1 MFRYKYNPP
10 SAPENLTDEELIV
23 FKHILERAKRYP
35 KAEVYGCSVYGMGTK
50 EELIEL
56 GLIKPEWVP
65 GVIGK
70 TVSTQRVVFRDV
82 QSEGELFFGRKIKLN
97 GLEYVLQIERR
108 GAKYRIRE
116 TFPEPIYA
124 KMNAQSE
131 KASLLA
137 KSQSDLFHAQQMEAL
152 KVASLPQTVEKAKDT
167 LLRRSESYLYLVDDM
182 IRNGIGG
189 FVVEPYQREELL
201 EKVRELSMG
210 IMEANFNYK
219 PHMKDKAITAIK
231 LETARSD
238 HQFQS
243 FMTLISNG
251 ESSNE

>member
-1 MFRYKYNPP
+1 MKDYEFPC
-10 SAPENLTDEELIV
+10 APIDLTADELMV
-23 FKHILERAKRYP
+23 FNYILERGKRYP
-35 KAEVYGCSVYGMGTK
+35 KCQCHYNHSITGIGTK
-50 EELIEL
+50 DELIKR
-56 GLIKPEWVP
+56 GLIKPEWIP
-65 GVIGK
+65 GVVGK
-70 TVSTQRVVFRDV
+70 TVSSQRVLFRDV
-82 QSEGELFFGRKIKLN
+82 QSEGELFFGRKIRLS

-108 GAKYRIRE
+108 GAKYRIKE
-116 TFPEPIYA
+116 TFPEPIY
-124 KMNAQSE
+124 KKLNAQSE
-131 KASLLA
+131 RGYLLA

-152 KVASLPQTVEKAKDT
+152 KVARLPQSVEKAKDT

-189 FVVEPYQREELL
+189 FVVKPYQREKLL

-231 LETARSD
+231 IETAKSD

-251 ESSNE
+251 GPGNE